1 MKITFIGAG
10 STVFLKNIVGDIFL
24 TEGISGDLTLALYDI
39 EEMRLHESR
48 HVVEALN
55 RQYNGDRATIETF
68 HGTSQRRTAVQS
80 ADFVMNM
87 IQVGGYRPA
96 TVVDFEIPKEFG
108 LRQTIA
114 DTLGIG
120 GIFRGL
126 RTIPVILD
134 LAADMEAVAPTAL
147 LLNYTNPMAIVTGAV
162 QMTSSISTV
171 GLCHSVQSTA
181 EPLLKALDMEIPK
194 RLRWYIAGINH
205 MAWLLDIR
213 DGERDIYPEIRRR
226 GLEKN
231 EAALADPEK
240 RHDNMIRYE
249 IMRLFGYYITESSE
263 HNAEYTPFWIKSAY
277 PEMIERYNVPLDEY
291 PRRCEEQLDRWA
303 TLREELVSGKKIE
316 HTLSTEYA
324 ARIVHAAWTGE
335 HTVIHG
341 NTLNTQGLISN
352 LPRESVV
359 EVETI
364 VDGMGLHPTCVGALP
379 PQCAALNQTNINVQ
393 TLTIQA
399 ALKESRDHVYQA
411 ALLDP
416 HTAAELP
423 PDRIIELCDRL
434 LDAHKEFLPAY
445 R

>member
-10 STVFLKNIVGDIFL
+10 STVFLKNIVGDLFQTPDIPQ
-24 TEGISGDLTLALYDI
+24 DMTLALYDI
-39 EEMRLHESR
+39 DENRLSESR
-48 HVVEALN
+48 YVVEALN
-55 RQYNGDRATIETF
+55 AQYNDGRGRIETF
-68 HGTSQRRTAVQS
+68 HGTSNRRDAVRG

-87 IQVGGYRPA
+87 IQVGGYRPS
-96 TVVDFEIPKEFG
+96 TVADFDIPKEFG

-126 RTIPVILD
+126 RTIPVMLD
-134 LAADMEAVAPTAL
+134 LVTDMEAVAPSAI

-162 QMTSSISTV
+162 QESSSIATV
-171 GLCHSVQSTA
+171 GLCHSVQDTA
-181 EPLLKALDMEIPK
+181 EPLLKALGMEIPS
-194 RLRWYIAGINH
+194 RLRWRIAGINH

-213 DGERDIYPEIRRR
+213 DGEQDLYPEIRSRA
-226 GLEKN
+226 LAKN
-231 EAALADPEK
+231 EAALEDPEK
-240 RHDNMIRYE
+240 RHTDMIRYE

-263 HNAEYTPFWIKSAY
+263 HNAEYTPFWIKSKF
-277 PEMIERYNVPLDEY
+277 PEMIERYNIPLDEY
-291 PRRCEEQLDRWA
+291 PRRCEEQIKDWS
-303 TLREELVSGKKIE
+303 TQREALMAGGTIE
-316 HTLSTEYA
+316 HTRSREYA
-324 ARIVHAAWTGE
+324 ARIVRAAWTGS

-341 NTLNTQGLISN
+341 NTLNTNGLISN
-352 LPRESVV
+352 LPREAVV
-359 EVETI
+359 EVATI
-364 VDGMGLHPTCVGALP
+364 VDGIGLHPTSAGALP

-399 ALKESRDHVYQA
+399 ALQQRKDHVYQA

-423 PDRIIELCDRL
+423 PDTILAMCDRL
-434 LDAHKEFLPAY
+434 FDAHKDLLPTY